1 MSESRQSSHDHAAL
15 EDLIALSDEMAA
27 LTRAGVPLEHGL
39 VQAARDLRRR
49 SGKLAMEISQRMQ
62 AGESLLHVIET
73 SPKVFPPIYRAVVAA
88 GLKAGRLP
96 TALEG
101 LATAARRTAELRRFT
116 RSTMVY
122 PVGVALMA
130 FGLFVASLIYFQPRV
145 GAMYE
150 SMKKPASQINTQLTA
165 LGETAFAW
173 APWVP
178 LVILATFALAWFFSN
193 RATAGDPLLVRL
205 TPAGRMLHYNRF
217 AAFSETLA
225 LLVDHGIPFNEAV
238 VLAADASGDKNIQDA
253 AHELAAEVERGGGF
267 FVGRGSPDPAQ
278 VATEGLQV
286 ARSGD
291 RATTLATKHDSLKR
305 PKGFPPLVAWLL
317 TSGCPA
323 PALADS
329 LRSTAEAY
337 RRRATQLDDWLRLY
351 LPLVLT
357 IAIGGGAVV
366 IYALSMLGPW
376 FKLLVDISGKP

>member
-1 MSESRQSSHDHAAL
+1 MNQPQPSSRDHAAL

-39 VQAARDLRRR
+39 AQAASDLRRR
-49 SGKLAMEISQRMQ
+49 SGKLATEISERMQ
-62 AGESLLHVIET
+62 AGESLLHIIET

-96 TALEG
+96 AALEG

-116 RSTMVY
+116 RSAMVY
-122 PVGVALMA
+122 PLGVALLA
-130 FGLFVASLIYFQPRV
+130 FGLMVASFIYFQPRI

-150 SMKKPASQINTQLTA
+150 SMKKPASEVNTQLTS
-165 LGETAFAW
+165 LGENALSW
-173 APWVP
+173 APWIP
-178 LVILATFALAWFFSN
+178 LFVIAAFAVAWILSN

-225 LLVDHGIPFNEAV
+225 LLVDHGIPFHEAI
-238 VLAADASGDKNIQDA
+238 VLAADASGDKNIQSA
-253 AHELAAEVERGGGF
+253 AQTLAADVERGG
-267 FVGRGSPDPAQ
+267 SI
-278 VATEGLQV
+278 
-286 ARSGD
+286 SGAPSTPV
-291 RATTLATKHDSLKR
+291 RTVTHTKNR
-305 PKGFPPLVAWLL
+305 REGFPPLVAWLL

-323 PALADS
+323 PALATS
-329 LRSTAEAY
+329 LRGTAEAY

-351 LPLVLT
+351 LPLFLT

-366 IYALSMLGPW
+366 VYALSMLGPW